1 MSKKAEFWLTHVAAI
16 RQEGVST
23 SAYAKRHGLSVK
35 SLYGWQSKCNQRISA
50 PAERG
55 APRSFVAL
63 QIGDADV
70 AQRGAECTVV
80 LPSGVRL
87 EMASLPAPAWLAG
100 LGRAIEGAP

>member
-1 MSKKAEFWLTHVAAI
+1 MSKKAEFWLAHVAAI

-35 SLYGWQSKCNQRISA
+35 SLYGWQSKFNQRISA
-50 PAERG
+50 PTDQG

-63 QIGDADV
+63 RVGDADV
-70 AQRGAECTVV
+70 AQHGSECTVV

-87 EMASLPAPAWLAG
+87 EMSSLPAPAWLVG
-100 LGRAIEGAP
+100 LGRAIQGAP